1 MFNPLSGYI
10 KRKFEPVYDVVDAL
24 MSLNK
29 QFETALKD
37 DKVTKGEAINIQ
49 GRMKELLNSLKNVL
63 P

>member
-1 MFNPLSGYI
+1 MFNLLSGYI
-10 KRKFEPVYDVVDAL
+10 KKKFGPVYDVVDAL

-37 DKVTKGEAINIQ
+37 DKVTKQEAINIQ
-49 GRMKELLNSLKNVL
+49 GRMKELLTSLKNVL